1 MDKRIIF
8 GQIGEKVSKTVYY
21 SKKSCIFA
29 KKLANNRIMEEIK
42 TQLPDNAFR
51 ELSEGEKYEPLMS
64 PKGQYPEVNSWSV
77 TWGILMAMLFSAAA
91 AYLGLKVGQV
101 FEAAIPIAIIAVGV
115 STAARRSKALGE
127 NVIIQS
133 IGACSGAVVAGA
145 IFTLPAIYILQAK
158 YPEMSA
164 SFLKIFFASLLGG
177 IIGILFLIPFRKYFV
192 SDMHGKYPFPEA
204 TATTQVLVSGA
215 KGGNQ
220 AKPLL
225 LAGIVGGLYDFIVA
239 TFGWWNENFTS
250 RVVEWGQSLAEQAK
264 LVFKINTGAAVLG
277 LGYIIGF
284 KYALIITLGSLSV
297 WWLIVPGLSLLFGS
311 EVLNQWDPSITTAVG
326 DMSPEQIFKAY
337 GKSIGIGGIA
347 MAGIIGIIKGAVSL
361 AAKEMKGGG
370 EAAEAQQRTQR
381 DLPFKFI
388 AIASVVTIV
397 VTFLFFWFGVMD
409 GNMLQALVAI
419 VLVAVIAFLFTTVA
433 ANAIAIVGS
442 NPVSG
447 MTLMTLILASVVMVG
462 VGLQGTS
469 GMVAA
474 LIMGGVVCTALSM
487 AGAFITDLKIGYWLG
502 TTPRKQESWKFLGTL
517 VSAATVGGVMMLLNE
532 TYGFAS
538 GQLAAPQANAM
549 AAVIDPLMNG
559 VGAPWVLY
567 AIGAAIAIVLTLC
580 KVPALAFALGM
591 FIPLELNVPLL
602 VGGAVNWY
610 VTTRKK
616 DKAENEA
623 RGEKGTLIASGFIA
637 GGALMGVVSALLR
650 FGGFNPISES
660 WLANPLSEVL
670 SLVAYVLLIA
680 YFIRATKVE
689 KE

>member
-1 MDKRIIF
+1 
-8 GQIGEKVSKTVYY
+8 
-21 SKKSCIFA
+21 
-29 KKLANNRIMEEIK
+29 MEEEKII
-42 TQLPDNAFR
+42 LPDNAFR
-51 ELSEGEKYEPLMS
+51 ELKEGEKYEPVMS
-64 PKGQYPEVNSWSV
+64 PQRTYAEVNGWSV
-77 TWGILMAMLFSAAA
+77 TWGVLMAMLFSAAA

-115 STAARRSKALGE
+115 STAAKRKDGLAE

-164 SFLKIFFASLLGG
+164 SFMKIFISSLLGG

-204 TATTQVLVSGA
+204 TATTQVLVSGQ
-215 KGGNQ
+215 KGGSQ

-225 LAGIVGGLYDFIVA
+225 IAGLVGGLYDFIVA
-239 TFGWWNENFTS
+239 TFGWWNENFTT
-250 RVVEWGQSLAEQAK
+250 RFCALGEDIAEKAK
-264 LVFKINTGAAVLG
+264 LVFKVNTGAAVFG
-277 LGYIIGF
+277 LGYIIGL
-284 KYALIITLGSLSV
+284 KYAFIICLGSLAV
-297 WWLIVPGLSLLFGS
+297 WWVIVPGMALIFGDQ
-311 EVLNQWDPSITTAVG
+311 VLNQWDPTISTAVG
-326 DMSPEQIFKAY
+326 AMSPEEIFRCY

-347 MAGIIGIIKGAVSL
+347 MAGIIGIIKSWDIIKSAVSL
-361 AAKEMKGGG
+361 ATKEMKGKGG
-370 EAAEAQQRTQR
+370 DAKVQVRTQR
-381 DLPFKFI
+381 DISFKVI
-388 AIASVVTIV
+388 AIGTIITIAI
-397 VTFLFFWFGVMD
+397 TFLFFWWGVME
-409 GNMLQALVAI
+409 GNLLFAVVAI
-419 VLVAVIAFLFTTVA
+419 LLVAVIAFLFTTVA

-447 MTLMTLILASVVMVG
+447 MTLMTLILASVVMVA
-462 VGLQGTS
+462 VGLKGTG

-487 AGAFITDLKIGYWLG
+487 AGSFVTDLKIGYWLG
-502 TTPRKQESWKFLGTL
+502 TTPKKQETWKFLGTL

-559 VGAPWVLY
+559 IGAPWLLY
-567 AIGAAIAIVLTLC
+567 AIGAVIAIVLTIF

-591 FIPLELNVPLL
+591 FIPMELNIPLL
-602 VGGAVNWY
+602 VGGAINWY
-610 VTTRKK
+610 VTTRSK
-616 DKAENEA
+616 NEDVNKE
-623 RGEKGTLIASGFIA
+623 RGEKGNLIASGFIA

-650 FGGFNPISES
+650 FGGVVFDYES
-660 WLANPLSEVL
+660 WWASPLSEIL
-670 SLVAYVLLIA
+670 SLVAYILLIV
-680 YFIRATKVE
+680 YFVRATKLA
-689 KE
+689 K

>member
-1 MDKRIIF
+1 
-8 GQIGEKVSKTVYY
+8 
-21 SKKSCIFA
+21 
-29 KKLANNRIMEEIK
+29 MEDLEIK
-42 TQLPDNAFR
+42 NQLPENAFR
-51 ELSEGEKYEPLMS
+51 ELNEGETYEPMMS
-64 PKGQYPEVNSWSV
+64 PRGVYPEVNAWSV
-77 TWGILMAMLFSAAA
+77 TWGVLMAMLFSAAA

-115 STAARRSKALGE
+115 STASKRSKALGE

-215 KGGNQ
+215 KGGSQ

-225 LAGIVGGLYDFIVA
+225 VAGLVGGIYDFIVA

-250 RVVEWGQSLAEQAK
+250 RVVGWGEQLAEQAK
-264 LVFKINTGAAVLG
+264 LVFKVNTGAAVLG

-284 KYALIITLGSLSV
+284 KYALIICLGSVAV
-297 WWLIVPGLSLLFGS
+297 WWLVVPGMALIFSS
-311 EVLNQWDPSITTAVG
+311 DVLNQWDPSITLAVG
-326 DMSPEQIFKAY
+326 DMSAEQIFKAY
-337 GKSIGIGGIA
+337 GKSIGIGAIA
-347 MAGIIGIIKGAVSL
+347 LAGIIGIIRSWGIIKGAVSL
-361 AAKEMKGGG
+361 AAKEMKGGSNESAG
-370 EAAEAQQRTQR
+370 ALRTER
-381 DLPFKFI
+381 DLSFKFV
-388 AIASVVTIV
+388 AIASIVTILI
-397 VTFLFFWFGVMD
+397 TFLFFWFGVMD
-409 GNMLQALVAI
+409 GNLLQALVAI

-462 VGLQGTS
+462 VGLNGTS

-474 LIMGGVVCTALSM
+474 LVMGGVVCTALSM
-487 AGAFITDLKIGYWLG
+487 AGAFVTDLKIGYWLG
-502 TTPRKQESWKFLGTL
+502 SSPRKQESWKFLGTL

-559 VGAPWVLY
+559 VGAPWTLY
-567 AIGAAIAIVLTLC
+567 AIGAVLAVVLTLC
-580 KVPALAFALGM
+580 KVPALPFALGM
-591 FIPLELNVPLL
+591 FIPLELNTPLL
-602 VGGAVNWY
+602 VGGAINWY
-610 VTTRKK
+610 VTTRSKNK
-616 DKAENEA
+616 TENDA
-623 RGEKGTLIASGFIA
+623 RGEKGTLLASGFIA

-650 FGGFNPISES
+650 FGGFNPVDEA
-660 WLANPLSEVL
+660 WLANPLSEVCA
-670 SLVAYVLLIA
+670 LVAYVLLIV
-680 YFIRATKVE
+680 YFVRATKS
-689 KE
+689 K